1 MNKNN
6 VLSKIPHCLLVVLLT
21 FGIALTVEAQQG
33 FYVSSAGG
41 TSTSF
46 SYKNVSKLTF
56 QNEIMTTVS
65 PAGVSGQSFVLSTT
79 AAITFGDVNIS
90 GLNGTLNGDS
100 NIRLFPTPALTSIH
114 LTGASE
120 GAQVTVFSLT
130 GSKVMQ
136 FETTS
141 TEQTI
146 DVSTLNKG
154 IYLLLVDGQTFKFS
168 KL

>member
-1 MNKNN
+1 MIKNN

-65 PAGVSGQSFVLSTT
+65 PAGVAGQSFVLSTT
-79 AAITFGDVNIS
+79 AAITFGDVSVS
-90 GLNGTLNGDS
+90 GINETLRGDS
-100 NIRLFPTPALTSIH
+100 NIKLFPSLALTNIH
-114 LTGASE
+114 LVGAPE
-120 GAQVTVFSLT
+120 GVQVAVFSVT

-136 FETTS
+136 FESAS
-141 TEQTI
+141 TDQTVN
-146 DVSTLNKG
+146 VSALNKG

-168 KL
+168 KQ